1 MPNVSANEIVT
12 QRHKRNFI
20 QFGGASP
27 ANAVKYAGQDAQY
40 MKIEGVS
47 APEEGGVDPI
57 FVPDPQQSGRFRLV
71 GRKITP
77 PDLANATVVM
87 LEKKGA
93 IPRQLQR
100 IGCAFNLYELTGDCK
115 DLSDFVGGWT
125 DYVLIYSGGLVTDKD
140 LGDRSAWDSDDQIED
155 SLTITLSDVYPVGAL
170 SFGENAAT
178 IITLETIDL
187 VYGSKEQCGSCGPA
201 DDGTNRI
208 YAITKSSGATPGTAP
223 RLIYTVDGGANWV
236 QSSVTG
242 LGDIEDPSAIEIVGK
257 YLIVMTRTA
266 GGPTTGGYYYSE
278 INTDTGVPGTW
289 TKVTTGFVATFQP
302 YDLYVLSPREIFF
315 CADGG
320 YIYKSTDITS
330 GVTVISAGSSTPTAL
345 FRIHGVNETI
355 VCVGGSGVIVK
366 STNRGVTW
374 ATTTTYPVVATLSAV
389 TVINGS
395 LFWVGSASGKIYFT
409 LNGGE
414 TWTEKTF
421 SGSGAGQVRDIV
433 FVNGEVGY
441 FSHDTATPT
450 GRIFATW
457 NGGSDWTNSSPR
469 ILNVLTANRFNRIAV
484 PNVHP
489 SIAANNVAVAGLA
502 GNGSDGILML
512 GIASRL

>member
-27 ANAVKYAGQDAQY
+27 ANAVRYAGQDAQY

-125 DYVLIYSGGLVTDKD
+125 DYVLIYSGGRVTDKD
-140 LGDRSAWDSDDQIED
+140 LGDRSAWDLDDQIED
-155 SLTITLSDVYPVGAL
+155 SLGITLSDVYPIGAL

-242 LGDIEDPSAIEIVGK
+242 MGDIEDPSAIEIVGK

-320 YIYKSTDITS
+320 YIYKSTDITA
-330 GVTVISAGSSTPTAL
+330 GVSVISAGSSTSTAL
-345 FRIHGVNETI
+345 FRIHGVAETV
-355 VCVGGSGVIVK
+355 VCVGGSGVTVK

-389 TVINGS
+389 TVVNGS
-395 LFWVGSASGKIYFT
+395 LFWAGSASGKIYFT

>member
-242 LGDIEDPSAIEIVGK
+242 MGDIEDPSAIEIVGK

-355 VCVGGSGVIVK
+355 VCVGGSGVNVK

-395 LFWVGSASGKIYFT
+395 LFWAASASGKVYFT